1 MQAIRNEYD
10 AAESVQE
17 LRVEFEEGRNIL
29 TLDNISVIGTTSA
42 TTEGWHV
49 ATKWDPARV

>member
-10 AAESVQE
+10 AAESVKK
-17 LRVEFEEGRNIL
+17 LRVEFEEGKNIL

-49 ATKWDPARV
+49 ATLWDPARV